1 MRLNGYSLARY
12 EPDDEL
18 DGIWTRE
25 QLLEMGAPV
34 RGLRFFTRVAV
45 RPLAPDAPSGRTR
58 RADRASAPAAI
69 DLGSGAYLEMAP
81 FYRPEAPTDG
91 WGRIELTAEEMRTS
105 TAWTR
110 RRETTRSPGHLL
122 DKLPDRGRQKRPP
135 RRRGQESWENC
146 GEVIRFARGG
156 AQCFPW
162 ITKEWPALP
171 LRSVPSSQSL
181 TPALWCHVLSALLQ
195 APRGIPG
202 FIVAQSGRDEKEMP
216 HGLTP
221 SELPSVPTE
230 RHSRVARF
238 SATNCADRAR

>member
-81 FYRPEAPTDG
+81 FYRPEAPNDG
-91 WGRIELTAEEMRTS
+91 WGRIELTAEEMLDLDRLDQEARDYAL
-105 TAWTR
+105 AW
-110 RRETTRSPGHLL
+110 SFIG
-122 DKLPDRGRQKRPP
+122 
-135 RRRGQESWENC
+135 
-146 GEVIRFARGG
+146 
-156 AQCFPW
+156 
-162 ITKEWPALP
+162 
-171 LRSVPSSQSL
+171 
-181 TPALWCHVLSALLQ
+181 Q
-195 APRGIPG
+195 APRSRAAKKTPAATGARVVGELWGGYPIRARRGAMFSVDHQGMARAALAERPQQPISHARSLVPC
-202 FIVAQSGRDEKEMP
+202 FIGTSSSPA
-216 HGLTP
+216 
-221 SELPSVPTE
+221 
-230 RHSRVARF
+230 RHSRFHRGPIGP
-238 SATNCADRAR
+238 